1 MKRSA
6 FTLIELLIV
15 IVIMGVIYTLAISN
29 FSKLTD
35 KSNTLRLDTLKEY
48 LASLKYDKTAELLC
62 LDDCSECDVYLDGNK
77 TEKIEGLLDKS
88 VRVYRYEDLYGFV
101 EKEPE
106 PYFNSRGIEE
116 SVCFS
121 YRMDS
126 KKIGDQ
132 TLIEYKGKY
141 YDMSTYFEATPVY
154 NSIQEAQDVREKLRN
169 EVLQ

>member
-29 FSKLTD
+29 FSKLNS
-35 KSNTLRLDTLKEY
+35 KSASLRLDTLKEY
-48 LASLKYDKTAELLC
+48 LASQKYDKEARLLC
-62 LDDCSECDVYLDGNK
+62 LDDCSECDLYLDGNK
-77 TEKIEGLLDKS
+77 TQKIEGLIDNS
-88 VRVYRYEDLYGFV
+88 VRVYRYDDLYGFI
-101 EKEPE
+101 EKEPQV
-106 PYFNSRGIEE
+106 YFTPDGIEE

-121 YRMDS
+121 YRLDS

-132 TLIEYKGKY
+132 VLIEYKGNY
-141 YDMSTYFEATPVY
+141 YDMSTYFEQTPVY